1 MHCIYIE
8 DSLCAFS
15 CGFYISRKGGTGGG
29 EWSHLQGA
37 MRMAAARLGLR
48 AMVGTSW
55 ANSHICCMNRL
66 RKCYPHHLGGS
77 FLVGKA
83 SLALSGCLPN
93 EDADYCMLMSGCG

>member
-1 MHCIYIE
+1 MLFRVGSASAE
-8 DSLCAFS
+8 
-15 CGFYISRKGGTGGG
+15 RVVQGGG

-37 MRMAAARLGLR
+37 MRVAAARLGLR

-55 ANSHICCMNRL
+55 ASFHICCMNRL

-83 SLALSGCLPN
+83 SLALNGCLPS
-93 EDADYCMLMSGCG
+93 EDADYCMLMSGCR